1 MKYIIKKICFLFII
15 IFIIVFGIFF
25 ITKYLRKDNT
35 FNSLE
40 LKNFSNTEVI
50 STNSFWCSTF
60 QIAWE
65 KLKSELN
72 LSKIEFMDEENEL
85 VNKLNNTTFGLN
97 SISDDR
103 YYLFVDNFDSN
114 SKSIINK
121 DLKQK
126 FNIKTKIFDNINLE
140 NTNGKII
147 YSYLEKK
154 YTFENEFETINNFNF
169 ITSENNDINV
179 KCFGISYNGNDN
191 LLRNIENTYYIDYS
205 NFGISLNTEENEEL
219 IFIMTDA
226 IEEDFESLWQ
236 QYQENQQIYK
246 CEFTKKNTLAI
257 PYIKIAD
264 CFNYDNLCNKY
275 IKETD
280 GEYISY
286 AIQNIKF
293 SLNEVG
299 GELENEVLTTTAKM
313 SAVDDMLVSYS
324 FHKPFVIFIKEKNKE
339 EPYFALKIYDESFLV
354 INN

>member
-1 MKYIIKKICFLFII
+1 MKYIIKKICFLSII
-15 IFIIVFGIFF
+15 ILIIGGVF

-72 LSKIEFMDEENEL
+72 LSKIEFIDEENEL

-97 SISDDR
+97 SISDSG
-103 YYLFVDNFDSN
+103 YYLFVDNFNSH
-114 SKSIINK
+114 SKSIINRE
-121 DLKQK
+121 LRQK
-126 FNIKTKIFDNINLE
+126 FNIKAKIFDTINLE

-154 YTFENEFETINNFNF
+154 YTFENEFETKNKLYI
-169 ITSENNDINV
+169 ITNKNNDIIV
-179 KCFGISYNGNDN
+179 KSFGIPYNGNDN
-191 LLRNIENTYYIDYS
+191 LLKNIESTYYIDHS
-205 NFGISLNTEENEEL
+205 NFGISLNTKENEEI

-226 IEEDFESLWQ
+226 IEDDFELLWQ
-236 QYQENQQIYK
+236 QYQENQKIYK
-246 CEFTKKNTLAI
+246 CEFTNKNTLAI
-257 PYIKIAD
+257 PYIKIEES
-264 CFNYDNLCNKY
+264 FNYDNLCNKY
-275 IKETD
+275 IKDTN

-293 SLNEVG
+293 SLNESG
-299 GELENEVLTTTAKM
+299 GELENEVLVTTEKM
-313 SAVDDMLVSYS
+313 SAVDDISVSYS
-324 FHKPFVIFIKEKNKE
+324 FYKPFIIFIKEKNKE